1 MLWVGIHLPEL
12 GLEIFKQRFPKTPNR
27 PAVLTF
33 NNQISIIDQ
42 RAHEHGIRVGSS
54 LATAH
59 SLTTNLIHFN
69 RDEDAERQRLRQLA
83 GITYRYTPMVSISPP
98 DGLLL
103 EVLGSLQLFGG
114 LSTLNRHLRHLFQ
127 QLGYRALLGIAHT
140 PLAALVLAKSNSKTA
155 LPDFPNNIVIQ
166 NVTEQSLSD
175 VSLAHTEIEP
185 ATVERL
191 ANMGIFTLGVL
202 LALPS
207 HEIGKRFGADLLVY
221 LDKLTGK
228 TADPQRPE
236 KPDEQFRS
244 SLHLLQPVVD
254 KETLLIPM
262 QRLARELQGWLR
274 ARQLGVT
281 ELRWQFQQLSGK
293 PSALPVNFTAPRS
306 SAKSILEISQLTI
319 EINALPTEIL
329 TIVLRATMTEPLS
342 NKPETRHDLFRSST
356 SRGSS
361 NPIDLIDKIGA
372 RLGRQSLQAIRAI
385 EDHRP
390 EHAWSPRTPT
400 DPLRMSRSPK
410 NNVVQSLTSTTRGRR
425 PLWLLEPP
433 EPVNASHFV
442 FLVGPE
448 RIETGWWE
456 QDIARDYFVGRDRN
470 GAYCWLFTEGK
481 GCFLHGYFS

>member
-1 MLWVGIHLPEL
+1 MLWIGIHLPEL
-12 GLEIFKQRFPKTPNR
+12 GLEIFKQRLPKTPNK
-27 PAVLTF
+27 PAVLAL

-69 RDEDAERQRLRQLA
+69 RDEDAERQRLQQLA

-114 LSTLNRHLRHLFQ
+114 LSRLNKHLHHLFQ
-127 QLGYRALLGIAHT
+127 QLGHRALFGIAHT
-140 PLAALVLAKSNSKTA
+140 PLAALVMAKSNSKTD
-155 LPDFPNNIVIQ
+155 LPDFPDKIVIK
-166 NVTEQSLSD
+166 NISEQSLRD
-175 VSLAHTEIEP
+175 VSLVHAQIEP
-185 ATVERL
+185 ATIERL
-191 ANMGIFTLGVL
+191 ANMGIFNLGVL

-207 HEIGKRFGADLLVY
+207 HEIGKRFGTDLLTY
-221 LDKLTGK
+221 LDKLTGRI
-228 TADPQRPE
+228 ADPRQPE
-236 KPDEQFRS
+236 KPDERFQS
-244 SLHLLQPVVD
+244 SLHLLQPVRD
-254 KETLLIPM
+254 KETLLFPM

-281 ELRWQFQQLSGK
+281 RLQWEFRPLSGE
-293 PSALPVNFTAPRS
+293 SLVLPANFAVPRS
-306 SAKSILEISQLTI
+306 NAKSILEISRLAI
-319 EINALPTEIL
+319 EITALPTEVL
-329 TIVLRATMTEPLS
+329 TVVLRATITEPLS
-342 NKPETRHDLFRSST
+342 NNPTTLHNLFQSPTSQGGST
-356 SRGSS
+356 
-361 NPIDLIDKIGA
+361 PIDLIDKIST
-372 RLGRQSLQAIRAI
+372 RLGRQALQAIRAI

-390 EHAWSPRTPT
+390 EYAWSPSPPT
-400 DPLRMSRSPK
+400 DPLRMTRSPETTFA
-410 NNVVQSLTSTTRGRR
+410 QSLISQGRR

-448 RIETGWWE
+448 RIEAGWWE
-456 QDIARDYFVGRDRN
+456 RDVVRDYFVGKDRD
-470 GAYCWLFTEGK
+470 GAYCWLFTEEK